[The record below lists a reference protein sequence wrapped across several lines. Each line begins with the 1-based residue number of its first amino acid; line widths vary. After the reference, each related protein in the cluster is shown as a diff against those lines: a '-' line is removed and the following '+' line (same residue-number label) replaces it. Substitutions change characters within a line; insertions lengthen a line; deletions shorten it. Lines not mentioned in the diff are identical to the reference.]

1 MQMQINQLEPPPFSV
16 LMSLYIQTD
25 PEYLNEALSS
35 IWNAQSLKPSQ
46 IVLVKDGPL
55 TSQLN
60 LIIGDWAR
68 LLSESFVIVELS
80 KNLGLASA
88 LNQGLKY
95 CEFEL
100 VARMDPDDIATPD
113 RFKLQI
119 EFMSLHPE
127 VSVLSGAVEEWS
139 DDMISLL
146 STRLLPLHHAELV
159 RFARYRNPMS
169 HPAVV
174 FKKSAVLSVGG
185 YSTKIFP
192 EDYLLWGLLMSNGF
206 IHANLPN
213 VLVRMRTD
221 ESFSKR
227 RGRVFLRGQL
237 DAFNIFR
244 KIGFFSWPQYFAS
257 SLVIIVVRLAPQSF
271 RALLYKYA
279 RR

>member
-1 MQMQINQLEPPPFSV
+1 MQINQLELPPFSV
-16 LMSLYIQTD
+16 LVSVYIQAD

-55 TSQLN
+55 TPKQN
-60 LIIGDWAR
+60 LIISDWAR
-68 LLSESFVIVELS
+68 LLSERFVIVELS

-95 CEFEL
+95 CKFEL
-100 VARMDPDDIATPD
+100 VARMDADDIATPD

-127 VSVLSGAVEEWS
+127 VSVLSGAVQEWS
-139 DDMISLL
+139 DDMTSLL
-146 STRLLPLHHAELV
+146 STRLLPLHHAELI

-169 HPAVV
+169 HPAVI

-185 YSTKIFP
+185 YPTKIFP
-192 EDYLLWGLLMSNGF
+192 EDYLLWGLLMLNGF

-213 VLVRMRTD
+213 ILVRMRMD
-221 ESFSKR
+221 ESFAKR

-244 KIGFFSWPQYFAS
+244 KTGFFSWTQYFTS
-257 SLVIIVVRLAPQSF
+257 SLVIIVVRLAPQF
-271 RALLYKYA
+271 VRKLLYKYA

>member
-206 IHANLPN
+206 LHANLPN

>member
-1 MQMQINQLEPPPFSV
+1 MQFNQLEQPPFSV
-16 LMSLYIQTD
+16 LVSLYIQTD

-35 IWNAQSLKPSQ
+35 IWNSQSLKPSQ

-55 TSQLN
+55 TPQLN

-68 LLSESFVIVELS
+68 LLSERFVIVELS
-80 KNLGLASA
+80 KNIGLASA

-159 RFARYRNPMS
+159 RFTRYRNPMS

-221 ESFSKR
+221 ESFAKR

-244 KIGFFSWPQYFAS
+244 KIGFFSWTQYFAS

>member
-1 MQMQINQLEPPPFSV
+1 MQVNQVESPPFSV
-16 LMSLYIQTD
+16 LMSLYIQAD

-55 TSQLN
+55 TPQLN
-60 LIIGDWAR
+60 LIIGTWAC
-68 LLSESFVIVELS
+68 LLSERFVIVELS

-88 LNQGLKY
+88 LNEGLKY

-100 VARMDPDDIATPD
+100 VARMDADDIATPD

-139 DDMISLL
+139 DDMSSLL
-146 STRLLPLHHAELV
+146 STRLLPLDHADLV

-174 FKKSAVLSVGG
+174 FRKSAILSIGG
-185 YSTKIFP
+185 YPTKIFP
-192 EDYLLWGLLMSNGF
+192 EDYLLWGLLMSEGF

-213 VLVRMRTD
+213 VLVRMRMD
-221 ESFSKR
+221 ESLSKR

-244 KIGFFSWPQYFAS
+244 KIGFFSWTQYFAS
-257 SLVIIVVRLAPQSF
+257 SLVIIAVRLAPRF
-271 RALLYKYA
+271 LRILLYKYA

>member
-1 MQMQINQLEPPPFSV
+1 MQFNQLELPPFSV
-16 LMSLYIQTD
+16 LLSLYIQTD

-35 IWNAQSLKPSQ
+35 IWNAQTLRPSQ

-55 TSQLN
+55 TPQLN
-60 LIIGDWAR
+60 SIIGDWAR
-68 LLSESFVIVELS
+68 LLSERFVIVELS

-146 STRLLPLHHAELV
+146 STKLLPLHHAELV

-221 ESFSKR
+221 ESFAKR

-244 KIGFFSWPQYFAS
+244 KINFFSWTQYFAS

>member
-1 MQMQINQLEPPPFSV
+1 MQINQLEPPPFSV

-206 IHANLPN
+206 LHANLPN